1 MKFKYGSFSCDVDI
15 FYRDNDIMVRFYDS
29 SREQEEDQIVN
40 LVIVD
45 PGYGYLLLK
54 IKGDSGLL
62 SGFLDENVFS
72 TDELVNAAIDFLE
85 SLSLTAKHVCIP
97 HHVDRVKLTS
107 FVEYNGEY

>member
-1 MKFKYGSFSCDVDI
+1 MKFEYKNFSCDVEIFKKDLDI
-15 FYRDNDIMVRFYDS
+15 LVRFYDKS
-29 SREQEEDQIVN
+29 NEQNEDEIVN

-54 IKGDSGLL
+54 FKGNSGLL
-62 SGFLDENVFS
+62 SGYLNESIFS
-72 TDELVNAAIDFLE
+72 SDELVDAAINFIE
-85 SLSLTAKHVCIP
+85 SLSPLSEYAYIP